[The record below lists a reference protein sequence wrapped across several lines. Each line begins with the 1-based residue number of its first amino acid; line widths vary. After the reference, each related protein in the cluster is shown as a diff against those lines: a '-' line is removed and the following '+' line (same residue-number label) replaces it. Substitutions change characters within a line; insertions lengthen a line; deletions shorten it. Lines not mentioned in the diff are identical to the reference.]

1 VTAFL
6 WIGAAL
12 AAIGVAGLGWCIR
25 RAAQLRRSDADRD
38 ETQRVLQTLVAANF
52 ASVAFAFLGLAL
64 MVAGALL

>member
-1 VTAFL
+1 MTAFL

-12 AAIGVAGLGWCIR
+12 AAIGIAGLGWCIR
-25 RAAQLRRSDADRD
+25 RAARLRNSDTDRD